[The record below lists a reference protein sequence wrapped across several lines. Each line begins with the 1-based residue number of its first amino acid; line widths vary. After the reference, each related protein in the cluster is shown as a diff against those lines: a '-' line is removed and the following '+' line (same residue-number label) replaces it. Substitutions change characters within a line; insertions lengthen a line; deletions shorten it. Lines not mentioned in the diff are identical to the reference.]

1 MMARVMEFGRT
12 PGCARNVLAVLGNGE
27 EVMWETFRTA
37 VALADESRARL
48 TLVKT
53 CAPGRAYVWV
63 APFAVGGAYLSPEL
77 DSPEEA
83 GRTLTQATERVPD
96 SIPVTMLV
104 LGTNTQDSLR
114 KLLHSGTYDAVV
126 AETSLL
132 GRCWRLRRQLRRDD
146 VLTIPIA
153 RCFDREDVG
162 NITAHLTSIR
172 VTEDGALDAEEVSKG
187 GGGRRFGLRPGFVRR
202 LAGAGSKQ

>member
-1 MMARVMEFGRT
+1 
-12 PGCARNVLAVLGNGE
+12 
-27 EVMWETFRTA
+27 MWETFRTA

-83 GRTLTQATERVPD
+83 GRILVRATEQVPE
-96 SIPVTMLV
+96 SIPVTTLV
-104 LGTNTQDSLR
+104 LGADTQDALR
-114 KLLHSGTYDAVV
+114 KLLQTGNYDALV
-126 AETSLL
+126 AEASLL
-132 GRCWRLRRQLRRDD
+132 THCRRLRRQLGRDG
-146 VLTIPIA
+146 VLTIPVE
-153 RCFDREDVG
+153 RCFQIEDAG
-162 NITAHLTSIR
+162 NIPAHLTSIR